1 MKYVNFN
8 YARRQTTPPSIRH
21 RQLKRHSEYNFI
33 LGRYQKSISTVR
45 QMCQFY
51 IQIFIDYATFLK
63 LCSGTGRLSM
73 DCADTQCQAKV
84 ITVVSGVRRL
94 STAVWPEARNM
105 EIFELILNRVK
116 RRRRWANNGV
126 EGVARV

>member
-1 MKYVNFN
+1 MPWYGA
-8 YARRQTTPPSIRH
+8 YLSI
-21 RQLKRHSEYNFI
+21 
-33 LGRYQKSISTVR
+33 
-45 QMCQFY
+45 
-51 IQIFIDYATFLK
+51 
-63 LCSGTGRLSM
+63 

-94 STAVWPEARNM
+94 STAVWPQARNM

-116 RRRRWANNGV
+116 RRRRRANNGV